1 MKFIF
6 SRTIIGILVLII
18 GAYILLQYVFHI
30 YIPALAYVPVFTII
44 VSILIIVW
52 GIAIILG
59 RGFYASKIIIALT
72 VIVTG
77 LYILIRYALNINM
90 PFILYTPIF
99 RMIIGMIIIFLGI
112 YIIVGIYYVGD
123 KLPKNKTENYNINFK
138 SSTIDLSNIQ
148 IDRNKNVNVNCAFS
162 DTVILI
168 NQNIQIHIKASS
180 AFGSISIPTGDSVS
194 FGEMNF
200 VMGTSD
206 KILYLNVNAAFA
218 QIRVLYV

>member
-18 GAYILLQYVFHI
+18 GSYILLQYVFHI
-30 YIPALAYVPVFTII
+30 YIPTLAYVPVFTII
-44 VSILIIVW
+44 VSMLIILW
-52 GIAIILG
+52 GIAIIFG
-59 RGFYASKIIIALT
+59 RGFYASKIIIALL
-72 VIVTG
+72 VIGTG

-99 RMIIGMIIIFLGI
+99 RMIIGMLIIFIGV
-112 YIIVGIYYVGD
+112 YIIMGVYYVGD
-123 KLPKNKTENYNINFK
+123 KLPKQKTENYNIYFK
-138 SSTIDLSNIQ
+138 TSTIDLSNIQ
-148 IDRNKNVNVNCAFS
+148 IDRNKNININSVFS
-162 DTVILI
+162 DTVVLI

-180 AFGSISIPTGDSVS
+180 AFGSIIIPTGDSVS
-194 FGEMNF
+194 LGEMNF
-200 VMGTSD
+200 VIGNYD